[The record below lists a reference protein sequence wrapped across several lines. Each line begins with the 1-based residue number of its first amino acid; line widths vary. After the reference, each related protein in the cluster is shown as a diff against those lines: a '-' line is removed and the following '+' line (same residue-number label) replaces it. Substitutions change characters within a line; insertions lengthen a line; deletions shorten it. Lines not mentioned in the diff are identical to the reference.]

1 MRLPLSHAWGGTDTI
16 CSTLCPQPPAFL
28 GLCPCQAGSPGTTQ
42 SLLLRAHHCEA
53 SLARDLPGNGRQLP
67 PHWAVHASRTC
78 SPIPRAPAT
87 DFLFRRKDFRE
98 QRAGPPPPEAFF
110 VTCPRHCRFCR
121 FRHEQES
128 TEPWQ
133 SSKVQQPHVPA
144 AQGKQQGLG
153 QGSRAEPAQLWVLGA
168 SAVTWGLLALPLLML
183 LARQERQGA
192 SRAQTQ
198 VSLPPPVWHLSLIR
212 IIIGLLQMGL
222 LGLLARPAHQPDKS
236 L

>member
-1 MRLPLSHAWGGTDTI
+1 MPGVAQIPFAPHYALSH
-16 CSTLCPQPPAFL
+16 Q
-28 GLCPCQAGSPGTTQ
+28 
-42 SLLLRAHHCEA
+42 LLLGSARARQGAQEPHRA
-53 SLARDLPGNGRQLP
+53 SCRVPTTAKCLWSGTCQLLP
-67 PHWAVHASRTC
+67 PHRAVQASRSC

-87 DFLFRRKDFRE
+87 DFLFRRGKDFRE
-98 QRAGPPPPEAFF
+98 QRARPPPPEAFF
-110 VTCPRHCRFCR
+110 VTCPGHCRFCK

-133 SSKVQQPHVPA
+133 SSQVQQPHVPA

-168 SAVTWGLLALPLLML
+168 SAVTCGLLALTLLML
-183 LARQERQGA
+183 LARQERRGA

-212 IIIGLLQMGL
+212 IIIGLLQTGL
-222 LGLLARPAHQPDKS
+222 LGLLARAAHQPDKS
-236 L
+236 A